1 MVLKNKGAEQT
12 MNFKFVK
19 TKDNSDATS
28 NYDIIGDFP
37 ITIGDFVNAMTDET
51 KSFRAT
57 FYITNKQMGGWTKNK
72 FELNKR
78 NGEWYVDEEK
88 PAFLID
94 VIRDRKVVSCSAN
107 GGYGQMSYF
116 CELEE

>member
-1 MVLKNKGAEQT
+1 

-37 ITIGDFVNAMTDET
+37 ILISQFVYAMIDET
-51 KSFRAT
+51 NSFRAT

-78 NGEWYVDEEK
+78 DGEWHIDEEK
-88 PAFLID
+88 PASLLD
-94 VIRDRKVVSCSAN
+94 AIRDRKVVSCHAN

>member
-37 ITIGDFVNAMTDET
+37 ILIGDFVNAMTDET

-57 FYITNKQMGGWTKNK
+57 FYITNKQMGGQQRCT
-72 FELNKR
+72 
-78 NGEWYVDEEK
+78 
-88 PAFLID
+88 I
-94 VIRDRKVVSCSAN
+94 
-107 GGYGQMSYF
+107 
-116 CELEE
+116 

>member
-1 MVLKNKGAEQT
+1 MY
-12 MNFKFVK
+12 FKFVK

-37 ITIGDFVNAMTDET
+37 ILISQFVYTMIDET
-51 KSFRAT
+51 NSFRAT

-78 NGEWYVDEEK
+78 DGEWYIDEEK
-88 PAFLID
+88 PASLLD
-94 VIRDRKVVSCSAN
+94 VIRDRKVVSCHAN